1 MWNQKKM
8 IQMNSFIKQKQTQKI
23 RLWLPKGKGGERE
36 IRSLG
41 LTDTLYIYKTDNQQG
56 PAV

>member
-1 MWNQKKM
+1 M